1 MSALKEK
8 YLFRGIDVKTGDYV
22 YGSLIT
28 LDDYNFKILSSI
40 GENTIQ
46 IFDINPLSAS
56 IFTGFYDKNDNKLF
70 EGDTVYIKFPYN
82 VIVKTRI
89 NRFCDRWVFEDKVSR
104 LTWNVFDVLIDER
117 NQVFTKP

>member
-22 YGSLIT
+22 YGSLIA

-40 GENTIQ
+40 GENTVQ
-46 IFDINPLSAS
+46 VFDINPLSAS

-70 EGDTVYIKFPYN
+70 EGDTVYIKFPCN
-82 VIVKTRI
+82 VTVKTQI
-89 NRFCDRWVFEDKVSR
+89 NRFCDRWVFENKISR
-104 LTWNVFDVLIDER
+104 LTWNVFDVLVDER

>member
-104 LTWNVFDVLIDER
+104 LTWNVFDVLVDER